1 MKMKGKKKWIIIAV
15 IVVLAVFGAL
25 GGGSDK
31 APKERADAP
40 DEVSETS
47 EDQAADTGKDQAA
60 EDDNEEAEVQE
71 EEAADTGS
79 DSKSDAP
86 DGVSPELVEFLD
98 SYEAFMDEYCEFM
111 KNYNESDPT
120 QLLKYASLM
129 EKYYEFSEKAEAW
142 DEGNMTD
149 EETLYY
155 IKVMNRV
162 NEKLLETEAAMG

>member
-1 MKMKGKKKWIIIAV
+1 MKGKKKWIVIGV
-15 IVVLAVFGAL
+15 IVLLLIFGAL
-25 GGGSDK
+25 GGKNSDK
-31 APKERADAP
+31 APADNGDTSQAESA
-40 DEVSETS
+40 EVAE
-47 EDQAADTGKDQAA
+47 QA
-60 EDDNEEAEVQE
+60 EEATEEQTE
-71 EEAADTGS
+71 DEQAEEAAETTEPEEEQTS
-79 DSKSDAP
+79 DVP

-120 QLLKYASLM
+120 QLLKYASIM

-142 DEGNMTD
+142 DEEDMTD

-155 IKVMNRV
+155 LKVMNRV